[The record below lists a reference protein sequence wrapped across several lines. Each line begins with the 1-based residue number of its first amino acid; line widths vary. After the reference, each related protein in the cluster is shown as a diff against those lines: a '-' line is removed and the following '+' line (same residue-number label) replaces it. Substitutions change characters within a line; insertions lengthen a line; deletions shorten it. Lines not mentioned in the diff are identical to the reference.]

1 MSRKYRNRKS
11 RKSRKS
17 KPQHNRQPR
26 ERQPREFSHKHRN
39 NRVIPRHEPIK
50 KPPVPSFPTPAQDA
64 ESRWD
69 YHILRL
75 QKLCIVNEGV
85 KS

>member
-11 RKSRKS
+11 RKSKPRKS

-39 NRVIPRHEPIK
+39 NRAIPRHEMIVEK
-50 KPPVPSFPTPAQDA
+50 KPPVPTFPTPAQDA
-64 ESRWD
+64 ESRWL
-69 YHILRL
+69 YHVLRL
-75 QKLCIVNEGV
+75 QNL
-85 KS
+85 SM

>member
-17 KPQHNRQPR
+17 KPRKQQPR

-39 NRVIPRHEPIK
+39 NRAIPRHEMIVEK
-50 KPPVPSFPTPAQDA
+50 KLPVPSFPTQQQDA
-64 ESRWD
+64 ENRWF
-69 YHILRL
+69 YHVLRL
-75 QKLCIVNEGV
+75 QNL
-85 KS
+85 SM

>member
-11 RKSRKS
+11 RKSKPRKS

-26 ERQPREFSHKHRN
+26 KQQPREFRTQRHRK
-39 NRVIPRHEPIK
+39 NRAIPRHDLIEKK
-50 KPPVPSFPTPAQDA
+50 KPPVPSFPTQQQDSS
-64 ESRWD
+64 ERWD

-75 QKLCIVNEGV
+75 QSLSVF
-85 KS
+85 

>member
-39 NRVIPRHEPIK
+39 NRAIPRHEMILEK
-50 KPPVPSFPTPAQDA
+50 KPPVPTFPTQQQDS
-64 ESRWD
+64 ENRWF

-75 QKLCIVNEGV
+75 QSHARACCEK
-85 KS
+85 